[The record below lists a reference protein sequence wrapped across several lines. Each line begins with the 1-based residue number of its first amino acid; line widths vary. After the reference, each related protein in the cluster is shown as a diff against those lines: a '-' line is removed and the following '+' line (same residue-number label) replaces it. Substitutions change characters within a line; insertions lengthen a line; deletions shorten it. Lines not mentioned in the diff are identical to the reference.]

1 MKRIAWLLAAATL
14 SSGCSFMLS
23 RPPSRHTIAHASCP
37 GVGAPALDSYLALS
51 SAATAVIGFG
61 LASEDDSEIDDGGFR
76 ALGAIGLGLAVVY
89 GLSASHGFKQA
100 RACSELKS
108 AFLAS
113 APPPPVM
120 PGDVWVAPSLPWP
133 PPPPVVIEHE
143 EETETVETR
152 TTTRSRTVIVEP

>member
-1 MKRIAWLLAAATL
+1 MKRIAWPLAAAAV
-14 SSGCSFMLS
+14 SSGCSFTLS
-23 RPPSRHTIAHASCP
+23 RPPSPHTIAHAPCP

-76 ALGAIGLGLAVVY
+76 ALGAISLGLAALY

-100 RACSELKS
+100 RACNEMKS

-113 APPPPVM
+113 SPPRAP
-120 PGDVWVAPSLPWP
+120 GAVWVAPSLPWP